1 MRLLFSV
8 CFLRIVR
15 EIKVGVLTFLEDF
28 FFFFGNGNDLCALM
42 LLMSWI
48 MTYLSH
54 LFEFEVKKKC
64 LSTWSDINPLKDYFK

>member
-1 MRLLFSV
+1 MFSKDSEGDKSRGFDLFGRL
-8 CFLRIVR
+8 
-15 EIKVGVLTFLEDF
+15 

-54 LFEFEVKKKC
+54 LFEFEVKKKM
-64 LSTWSDINPLKDYFK
+64 SQYMVRY